1 VHHHHHHLPGPYV
14 VCVFTHPPCRVCLA
28 GLPVE
33 ALRNVCLCWRRCD
46 ELAAM
51 MHLDPSH
58 DGKYTEMV
66 CPVLKALH
74 LSGKVRLHP

>member
-1 VHHHHHHLPGPYV
+1 M
-14 VCVFTHPPCRVCLA
+14 
-28 GLPVE
+28 E